1 MCSSVSKYSSFSSF
15 FCAKKNTFRLISFF
29 FLCITVQKQLQWR
42 KKNLVQFGKKAVQFC
57 QVNSEKRDKR
67 NCWLEAI
74 LRYNFVAAEAVSGS
88 CFGYYAWLVNKR
100 KFQKKRFLFLVLLSV
115 IPNRNLLFVPTNH
128 LVEKL

>member
-1 MCSSVSKYSSFSSF
+1 MCSSVSKYGSFSPF
-15 FCAKKNTFRLISFF
+15 FVQKNTFRLISFF
-29 FLCITVQKQLQWR
+29 FLCITVQKQLHCSVK

-115 IPNRNLLFVPTNH
+115 IPNRNLLICTNI
-128 LVEKL
+128 